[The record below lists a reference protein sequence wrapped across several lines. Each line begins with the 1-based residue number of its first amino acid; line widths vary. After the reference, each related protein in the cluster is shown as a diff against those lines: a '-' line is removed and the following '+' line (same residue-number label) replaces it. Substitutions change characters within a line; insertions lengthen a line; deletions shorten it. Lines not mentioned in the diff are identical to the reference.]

1 MSKIIETE
9 WPCKN
14 CTNDKFWVCIL
25 CKILQK

>member
-9 WPCKN
+9 WPCKSYP
-14 CTNDKFWVCIL
+14 NDKICVCIL